1 MAGPREIWRERMPV
15 KRVLV
20 EKDSYHDSV
29 FLMLISAAVK
39 KLGGVREAV
48 VAMGT
53 ETNRT
58 LLAQIGFAGGE
69 VAAATPN
76 DLLIALEAE
85 EEAAA
90 EGALAEVRRLL
101 SEKRRQAASVEG
113 YRPVSLEGALRQ
125 LPGANLAV
133 VSVPG
138 RYAAREARLALERGL
153 HVMLFSD
160 NVPLE
165 QEIALKRL
173 ASAKGLLLMGPDC
186 GTAIINGKPLCFA
199 NVVRRGGIG
208 LVAASGTGLQEVT
221 CLIDRL
227 GGGVSQ
233 AIGTGGRD
241 LSPQVG
247 GSTVLMGIEAL
258 KRDPQSQVIV
268 VLSKPPAPE
277 VARKV
282 LGRLRDCGKPAVVH
296 FIGLR
301 GAAARSGGR
310 DRVRHAG
317 SLEESAGLA
326 VSLLR
331 GSPYDPRAFSPP
343 EEELQALAA
352 RAAAG
357 MGPGQRYLRGL
368 FTGGTLADEALF
380 LLEKEIGEVYSNN
393 QIRAELRL
401 ADAHRSRNHTVV
413 DLGDDVFTVGR
424 PHPMIDPG
432 IRTERILQE
441 GQDAEVAVLLLDC
454 VLGYGSHPDPAGA
467 MLDSLKEAGERAR
480 KRGGAL
486 AVVASVT
493 GTAGDPQN
501 LQEQTDK
508 LASAGCLVMPSNYQ
522 ASRLA
527 CRILR
532 EMGRRRA

>member
-1 MAGPREIWRERMPV
+1 
-15 KRVLV
+15 
-20 EKDSYHDSV
+20 
-29 FLMLISAAVK
+29 MLISAAVK

-247 GSTVLMGIEAL
+247 GSTVLMGIEVL
-258 KRDPQSQVIV
+258 KRDPQTQIIV

-282 LGRLRDCGKPAVVH
+282 LGRLRECGKPAVVH

-301 GAAARSGGR
+301 GAAAGSGGR
-310 DRVRHAG
+310 ERVRHAG

-326 VSLLR
+326 VSLLQ
-331 GSPYDPRAFSPP
+331 GSPYDPAAFAPP

-357 MGPGQRYLRGL
+357 MGAGQRYLRGL

-467 MLDSLKEAGERAR
+467 MLDSLIEARERAR